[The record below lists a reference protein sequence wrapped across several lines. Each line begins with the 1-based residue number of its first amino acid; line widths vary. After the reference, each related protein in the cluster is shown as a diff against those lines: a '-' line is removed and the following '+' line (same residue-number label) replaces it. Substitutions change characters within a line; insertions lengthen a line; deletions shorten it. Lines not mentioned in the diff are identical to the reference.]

1 MMFDHIGI
9 TFVEAFLHWIGCV
22 GTFLF
27 FAIGALII
35 ALVIDAFIIIGKDII
50 RRLRK

>member
-1 MMFDHIGI
+1 MSIHFA
-9 TFVEAFLHWIGCV
+9 EAFLHWLGCV

-35 ALVIDAFIIIGKDII
+35 ALVIDAFIMFGKDII